1 MAKSDTYRT
10 QVPASATV
18 ENILQNTVLERIG
31 QWGFIMGIARQD
43 AGLGELVAS
52 VFRNSEEMVTEATMT
67 QNASLNPNVT
77 DDVVFQPIPI
87 KPTDYVR
94 IKLRETTGNAVDVRF
109 RTEFQE
115 APPATVI
122 AAAGGARQLG

>member
-10 QVPASATV
+10 QVGASATV
-18 ENILQNTVLERIG
+18 QNILANTVLERIG
-31 QWGFIMGIARQD
+31 MWGFIMGIARHD
-43 AGLGELVAS
+43 AGGGEIVAT

-67 QNASLNPNVT
+67 ANAQLNPNVT

-94 IKLRETTGNAVDVRF
+94 IKLRETTGAATNIRF

-122 AAAGGARQLG
+122 AAAGGDR